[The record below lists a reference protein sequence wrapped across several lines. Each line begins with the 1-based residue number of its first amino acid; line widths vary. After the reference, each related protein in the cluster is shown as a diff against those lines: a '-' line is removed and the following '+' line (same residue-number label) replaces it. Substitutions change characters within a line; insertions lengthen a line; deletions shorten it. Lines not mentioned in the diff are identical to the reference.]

1 MDEIHIRTILNG
13 DANAFRFIV
22 KSYKDIA
29 FSLAM
34 SVVKDEF
41 IAQEIIQSAFVI
53 AFTKLSSFQGKS
65 KFSTWLYRI
74 VVNEAFK
81 VIKKEKAKLITFY
94 ESPILNA
101 PETDH
106 FSSTMDADE
115 QKFYINE
122 ALKRLAPKESLVL
135 RLFYLEENSIEEIA
149 EITGWTSSNI
159 KVLLHRARINMKA
172 LLMKCFDIDKQI
184 LYRC

>member
-1 MDEIHIRTILNG
+1 MDEIHIRNVLNG
-13 DANAFRFIV
+13 DTNAFRYLI
-22 KSYKDIA
+22 KSYQDIA
-29 FSLAM
+29 YSLAM

-41 IAQEIIQSAFVI
+41 MAQEITQTAFVI
-53 AFTKLSSFQGKS
+53 AFTKLSTFKGKS

-81 VIKKEKAKLITFY
+81 VIKKQKSEIITFGG
-94 ESPILNA
+94 SPILNA
-101 PETDH
+101 PEIDS

-115 QKFYINE
+115 QKYYINE
-122 ALKRLAPKESLVL
+122 ALKMLASKESLIL
-135 RLFYLEENSIEEIA
+135 RLFYLEENNIEEIS

-172 LLMKCFDIDKQI
+172 LLMKCFDIDKLI